1 MKKENIENNEKKK
14 DDYDKNL
21 KIKEIINEEEDDR
34 DVDLIEDQKE
44 IFKDKLLEFHAR
56 QC

>member
-14 DDYDKNL
+14 DNYDKNL
-21 KIKEIINEEEDDR
+21 KIKEIINEEKDDR

-56 QC
+56 